1 MSYDLEPKNRRE
13 TYLAKAGGQDVDPPV
28 PETRE
33 EKFLS
38 DIIDAID
45 GITEPTQE
53 EISIAVDAYLDEHGV
68 GDNLFIAS
76 ADIPEVLEG

>member
-1 MSYDLEPKNRRE
+1 MSHNIEPITRQE
-13 TYLAKAGGQDVDPPV
+13 LYLAKAGGQDVTV
-28 PETRE
+28 PEPITRE
-33 EKFLS
+33 EYFLADLIETIE
-38 DIIDAID
+38 DI
-45 GITEPTQE
+45 GEPTQE